1 MYVCAFVSYV
11 HLCNVCIYIYGKKKK
26 ENKHT
31 TFLILIFHR
40 FKIYIKNYFFSF
52 KYKIFT
58 SQFENK
64 KKLLTK
70 LAMYVD
76 INSKGK
82 GGGH

>member
-1 MYVCAFVSYV
+1 MEK
-11 HLCNVCIYIYGKKKK
+11 KKKK

-31 TFLILIFHR
+31 TFRILIFHR